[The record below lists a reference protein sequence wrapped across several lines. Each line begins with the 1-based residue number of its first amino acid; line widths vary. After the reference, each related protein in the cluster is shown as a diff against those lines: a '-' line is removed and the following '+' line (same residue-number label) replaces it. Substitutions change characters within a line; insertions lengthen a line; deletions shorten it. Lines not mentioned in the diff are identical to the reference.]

1 MVAAVEVSTIRKV
14 VIAAPIMDLAVL
26 AAYRQLRQ
34 ERSQIDFVGLCQ
46 IVENVLR
53 DLVRG
58 HSGLIDLESLRHIRA
73 VQHKVLLRRAV
84 FKGVVPIRQLNGE
97 GDGLF
102 VLTCIGGII
111 TGIEYLVI
119 LTSHQRKWPAGRS
132 IAGIR
137 TLKLYRRVCGQVCC
151 AIVCLYDVA
160 DRDRCFVSCDRPSGG
175 FLAGVVAVVCRLD
188 GQSGGADSGTGIA
201 ADDGVINSRFQL
213 AAVVRYNIGRHA
225 GGGVIRLIDTF
236 IAVGERDYGFA
247 EIQLG
252 DGQLFVAARHRIAV
266 LGGGEINV
274 VGSDRVSVE
283 VYNVVPIGANFL
295 IFTCPLGVCELT
307 VAPAFSDV
315 EGHRRVL
322 CVAAG
327 AEPDGRAALHLR
339 RVAGQVLAIDLQ
351 IQGLGGDGQAIDN
364 NVVQLRA
371 FDIIRGVP
379 LVSTVSVFDLEAKAG
394 RLLQD
399 ILPLRGI
406 G

>member
-1 MVAAVEVSTIRKV
+1 
-14 VIAAPIMDLAVL
+14 MDLAVL

-73 VQHKVLLRRAV
+73 VQYKVLLRRAV
-84 FKGVVPIRQLNGE
+84 FKGIVPIRQLNGE

-225 GGGVIRLIDTF
+225 GGGVKAD
-236 IAVGERDYGFA
+236 
-247 EIQLG
+247 
-252 DGQLFVAARHRIAV
+252 RHFHCRW
-266 LGGGEINV
+266 G
-274 VGSDRVSVE
+274 
-283 VYNVVPIGANFL
+283 
-295 IFTCPLGVCELT
+295 T
-307 VAPAFSDV
+307 
-315 EGHRRVL
+315 
-322 CVAAG
+322 
-327 AEPDGRAALHLR
+327 
-339 RVAGQVLAIDLQ
+339 
-351 IQGLGGDGQAIDN
+351 
-364 NVVQLRA
+364 
-371 FDIIRGVP
+371 
-379 LVSTVSVFDLEAKAG
+379 
-394 RLLQD
+394 
-399 ILPLRGI
+399 
-406 G
+406 